1 MDNTSFEA
9 EPVWKQEHIA
19 TSDNWCGWYYTQR
32 QKGRSSLPFHLS
44 TKACDI
50 WGTEKQTSNPC
61 IFPPNMVSTI
71 IYGHWI
77 ASEHDFLDQW
87 ILDLCFLLF
96 SYVFRSFFEDVSFE
110 KTPSAILLW
119 DLIASLRRQ
128 CNFSQSFT
136 VGEKSHV
143 KGKSTRRSRLTM
155 LDLLD
160 KLGTEMIKKKLHHK
174 STFV

>member
-61 IFPPNMVSTI
+61 IFPPNMVSII

-110 KTPSAILLW
+110 KHLLPSCFEISLPLCA
-119 DLIASLRRQ
+119 ASAT
-128 CNFSQSFT
+128 FHSPSQWAKNHMSKENPRGGA
-136 VGEKSHV
+136 VS
-143 KGKSTRRSRLTM
+143 LCW
-155 LDLLD
+155 
-160 KLGTEMIKKKLHHK
+160 IY
-174 STFV
+174 